1 MMWATVVSG
10 TAAALRLA
18 LTPAPRPVHTVELSA
33 AGWSPAALRRIT
45 AALTVVLGVA
55 VGAAVAAFT
64 TANSGGFA
72 AVAVS
77 VWVPVFGPV
86 LVRGAV
92 LSPFRVRRDAALL
105 DWLRRIRLY
114 VAAGRPINNAAVE
127 AAERVVSSAFA
138 PAAASINLALSA
150 GSDPL
155 TAAAPHFAGSS
166 AETLVATL
174 AEAEK
179 GGAAAADL
187 IDRLVTQAV
196 NALEDGRRVRIE
208 DVGRSIPTAATLI
221 SVVASVVVIV
231 ALLAGVQLGV

>member
-1 MMWATVVSG
+1 MMWLTVVSG
-10 TAAALRLA
+10 TAAALRLT
-18 LTPAPRPVHTVELSA
+18 LTSAPRPVHTVELSA
-33 AGWSPAALRRIT
+33 AGWSPAAMRRAT
-45 AALTVVLGVA
+45 AALTAVVVVA
-55 VGAAVAAFT
+55 AAAAAAAFT
-64 TANSGGFA
+64 STSGGAFT
-72 AVAVS
+72 AVAVC
-77 VWVPVFGPV
+77 VWAPVFGPR

-92 LSPFRVRRDAALL
+92 LSTYRVRRDAALL

-114 VAAGRPINNAAVE
+114 VAAGRPINDAAVE
-127 AAERVVSSAFA
+127 AAERVETDAFA
-138 PAAASINLALSA
+138 PAAASINLALSS

-196 NALEDGRRVRIE
+196 KALEDGRRVRIE
-208 DVGRSIPTAATLI
+208 GVGRSIPTAATLI
-221 SVVASVVVIV
+221 SVAASAVVVV
-231 ALLAGVQLGV
+231 ALLAGVQLGA

>member
-1 MMWATVVSG
+1 MMWLTVVSG

-18 LTPAPRPVHTVELSA
+18 LTSAPGPVHTVELAA
-33 AGWSPAALRRIT
+33 AGWSPATLRRAT
-45 AALTVVLGVA
+45 AVLTAVLGVA
-55 VGAAVAAFT
+55 AGAGGAAFT
-64 TANSGGFA
+64 SASGGGFA

-77 VWVPVFGPV
+77 VWVPVFGPP
-86 LVRGAV
+86 LLRGAV
-92 LSPFRVRRDAALL
+92 LSPYRVRRDAALL
-105 DWLRRIRLY
+105 EWLRRIRLY
-114 VAAGRPINNAAVE
+114 VAAGRPINDAAVE
-127 AAERVVSSAFA
+127 AAERVETDAFA
-138 PAAASINLALSA
+138 PAAASINLALSS

-155 TAAAPHFAGSS
+155 SAAAPHFAGSS

-208 DVGRSIPTAATLI
+208 GVGRSIPTAATLI
-221 SVVASVVVIV
+221 SVVGSVVVVV
-231 ALLAGVQLGV
+231 ALLAGVQLGA